1 MPAWSRWA
9 TVLAAGVA
17 LAVAGCGTSGSNS
30 GAGTPTAAQKKE
42 LVSPPPTAPTSDI
55 RVSSPLAKKP
65 PKKTVIWLQCELPV
79 CARYGKG
86 YQAATAAL
94 GWNLKTI
101 VYKASAPAAALE
113 AAVAQPPDYIALS
126 GIPSALMKPQ
136 MAAAKRAGIPVF
148 GSGSVEK
155 PPPSPFAVMVG
166 GTLAPDAESIGHWM
180 INDSQGTANVVG
192 VSIPQYPVLNT
203 ETDWFKQDFKKLCA
217 DCSYADL
224 PITVDDIATGAV
236 ASKVVAYL
244 QAHPSVNYVFF
255 SFSDPV
261 TGVPQALQSAG
272 MSDKV
277 KIVGVAGNAGI
288 YKDISAGKQAAW
300 TTAGVEW
307 DAWVHVDGM
316 ARLAEGQ
323 KLSPRYIDSVYPRPK
338 WVVTNTPQAK
348 QAIGGAGGEWN
359 GPANFQA
366 SFRKL
371 WKVG

>member
-1 MPAWSRWA
+1 MSACSRWA

-17 LAVAGCGTSGSNS
+17 LGLAGCGSSGSNS
-30 GAGTPTAAQKKE
+30 GAGTSTAAQMKA
-42 LVSPPPTAPTSDI
+42 LVPPPPTTPTSDI
-55 RVSSPLAKKP
+55 RISEPLKNTP
-65 PKKTVIWLQCELPV
+65 PRKSVIWLQCELPV

-86 YQAATAAL
+86 YRDATAAL
-94 GWNLKTI
+94 GWSLKTI

-113 AAVAQPPDYIALS
+113 EAVAERPDYIAIS
-126 GIPSALMKPQ
+126 GIPSALIKPQ
-136 MAAAKRAGIPVF
+136 IAAAKRAGIPVF
-148 GSGSVEK
+148 GSGTVEK

-166 GTLAPDAESIGHWM
+166 GTLQPDAESIGHWM
-180 INDSQGTANVVG
+180 INDSRGTANVLG
-192 VSIPQYPVLNT
+192 VSIPQFPVLNT
-203 ETDWFKQDFKKLCA
+203 ETDWFKHDFKQLCS

-224 PITVDDIATGAV
+224 QISVDDIATGAV
-236 ASKVVAYL
+236 ASKLVAYL
-244 QAHPSVNYVFF
+244 QGHPKVNYVFF
-255 SFSDPV
+255 TFADPV
-261 TGVPQALQSAG
+261 VGVPQALQSAG

-323 KLSPRYIDSVYPRPK
+323 RLSRHYLDAVYRRPK

-348 QAIGGAGGEWN
+348 QAIDGAGGEWN
-359 GPANFQA
+359 GPANFQE
-366 SFRKL
+366 SFKKL

>member
-1 MPAWSRWA
+1 MSACSRWA

-17 LAVAGCGTSGSNS
+17 LALAGCGSSGSS
-30 GAGTPTAAQKKE
+30 SGTGAGSTAAQKE

-55 RVSSPLAKKP
+55 RVSEPLGKKP
-65 PKKTVIWLQCELPV
+65 PKKSVIWLQCELPV

-86 YQAATAAL
+86 YQGATAAL
-94 GWNLKTI
+94 GWNFKTI

-113 AAVAQPPDYIALS
+113 AAVAQHPDYIAIS

-136 MAAAKRAGIPVF
+136 MAAAKSAGIPVF
-148 GSGSVEK
+148 GSGTVEK

-166 GTLAPDAESIGHWM
+166 GTLRPDAENIGHWM
-180 INDSQGTANVVG
+180 INDSQGKANVVG
-192 VSIPQYPVLNT
+192 VSIAQFPVLNT
-203 ETDWFKQDFKKLCA
+203 ETDWFKQDFKKLCP

-236 ASKVVAYL
+236 ASKLVAYL
-244 QAHPSVNYVFF
+244 QAHPKVNYVFF

-261 TGVPQALQSAG
+261 TGVPQALESAG

-288 YKDISAGKQAAW
+288 YKDISVGKQAAW

-307 DAWVHVDGM
+307 DAWVHVDAM

-323 KLSPRYIDSVYPRPK
+323 KLSQRYIDAVYPRPK

-348 QAIGGAGGEWN
+348 QAIQGAGGEWN
-359 GPANFQA
+359 GPANFQE
-366 SFRKL
+366 SFKKL